1 MMPTKLKLFEPGA
14 AIKSRLLA
22 ANRTLASDS
31 DSDADAATIKAM
43 RRLAMAARQPD
54 KQKKMRRDTSK
65 QSSEHAHGLRG
76 AVVMKPEK
84 SLKKMEN
91 IGLCK

>member
-1 MMPTKLKLFEPGA
+1 MQVVTYEEIGDGSAP
-14 AIKSRLLA
+14 
-22 ANRTLASDS
+22 
-31 DSDADAATIKAM
+31 
-43 RRLAMAARQPD
+43 ARQT
-54 KQKKMRRDTSK
+54 KKMRRDTSK